1 MSSSSEKFLINL
13 YVPCRDMIFKIVI
26 CMVEGHGSDLVL
38 IALTFYFD
46 DPSFVSDLSLSQYQK
61 GHSASQI

>member
-1 MSSSSEKFLINL
+1 
-13 YVPCRDMIFKIVI
+13 MIFKIVI
-26 CMVEGHGSDLVL
+26 CMVEGHGSDLV
-38 IALTFYFD
+38 LTFYFD

>member
-1 MSSSSEKFLINL
+1 
-13 YVPCRDMIFKIVI
+13 MIFKIVI